1 MGHSPSSD
9 TSIWLHAVGEA
20 QPNGSFRVAIQELS
34 DFALPSG
41 VARGQSSE
49 CYATTNFLE
58 VDLRTGIGPETTT
71 ELAAA
76 AGEDGWTAGETCPLL
91 LAAVGGEPSNERVVW
106 QYAPADSRA
115 VPSGGIA
122 EALGSRKLDREPPG
136 AEGCRRKPDGK
147 AAVSSFGTRGEA
159 DRTLSQAPGPAKE
172 QLVRWN
178 PSRGV
183 QSGAVGS

>member
-1 MGHSPSSD
+1 MDDCRGLGGNPRSAD
-9 TSIWLHAVGEA
+9 IGLHYAVTRDL
-20 QPNGSFRVAIQELS
+20 SRRVPA
-34 DFALPSG
+34 A
-41 VARGQSSE
+41 
-49 CYATTNFLE
+49 TNFLE
-58 VDLRTGIGPETTT
+58 RDLRTGIGSETTT

-76 AGEDGWTAGETCPLL
+76 AGEDGWTVGETCPLL
-91 LAAVGGEPSNERVVW
+91 LAALGGEPSNERVVW

-136 AEGCRRKPDGK
+136 TEGCRRKPDGK
-147 AAVSSFGTRGEA
+147 AAVSSFGTRGEG

-183 QSGAVGS
+183 QSGAVGSQKGYSG

>member
-1 MGHSPSSD
+1 MAVDDCRGLGGNPRSAD
-9 TSIWLHAVGEA
+9 IGLHYAVTRDL
-20 QPNGSFRVAIQELS
+20 SRRVPA
-34 DFALPSG
+34 A
-41 VARGQSSE
+41 
-49 CYATTNFLE
+49 TNFLE
-58 VDLRTGIGPETTT
+58 RDLRTGIGSETTT

-91 LAAVGGEPSNERVVW
+91 LAAVGGEPSNERAVW
-106 QYAPADSRA
+106 QYAPADSWA
-115 VPSGGIA
+115 VLSGGIA